1 MVAKVDDPLL
11 KREQFAT
18 DLRKTLKQEKLSKK
32 RYPQG
37 QLQEKEP
44 EAPEFAMNKEALEL
58 PGQDDDD
65 GFYDAQETE
74 PLAVAEYLDNN

>member
-18 DLRKTLKQEKLSKK
+18 DLRKTLKQEKLSKR

-37 QLQEKEP
+37 Q
-44 EAPEFAMNKEALEL
+44 F
-58 PGQDDDD
+58 
-65 GFYDAQETE
+65 
-74 PLAVAEYLDNN
+74 